1 MAGGKLPL
9 PRRIRDG
16 TAGAMP
22 RPARCVRDQVP
33 ISLQGRTRVRPFC
46 SRMQRAEETG
56 RL

>member
-46 SRMQRAEETG
+46 SRMQRAGETG